1 MQLVLVTGSGSKV
14 GKTTLGT
21 MLAREL
27 ARRGQ
32 RVAVVKH
39 VHHGVDYRVKDTG
52 RYLGA
57 GALRVA
63 ALGPEEYMV
72 VEKRRIGLWEALSL
86 LGGVDVVVVE
96 GFREQLGEV
105 LGRGGCAVYIAREP
119 GEKPPVHSEKLVVT
133 SSSEL
138 EHALKTVLE
147 LLDKRL
153 CQANQQQSP

>member
-21 MLAREL
+21 MLVGEL

-63 ALGPEEYMV
+63 ALGPGEYMV

-86 LGGVDVVVVE
+86 LGGADVVVVE

-119 GEKPPVHSEKLVVT
+119 GEEPPVHSEKLVAT
-133 SSSEL
+133 HAHGL
-138 EHALKTVLE
+138 EEALGKVLG
-147 LLDKRL
+147 LLEQGL
-153 CQANQQQSP
+153 CGLREV